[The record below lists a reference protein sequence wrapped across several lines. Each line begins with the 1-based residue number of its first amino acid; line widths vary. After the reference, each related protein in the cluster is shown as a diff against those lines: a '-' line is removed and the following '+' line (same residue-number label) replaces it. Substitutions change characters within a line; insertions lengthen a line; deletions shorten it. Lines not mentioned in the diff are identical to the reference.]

1 MTHCSLRYAPFHF
14 PAKGSVIT
22 YFPSGV
28 RLHGELLGWTLLV
41 GWCGGGGGGG
51 LGGGGDLQPTE
62 SGGGGP
68 PVVSCTRNSLASQQ
82 HNRMGFSYELKVRQ
96 LQKQKALSV
105 SLSRLVLSLC
115 IKQTAHKMIGLTF
128 GPNLQPGEA
137 FLKSD
142 FLNVSVS

>member
-28 RLHGELLGWTLLV
+28 RLHGVLLGWTLLV
-41 GWCGGGGGGG
+41 GWRGGGGRGGTCSPQ
-51 LGGGGDLQPTE
+51 DQVEAAPTSSAVLE
-62 SGGGGP
+62 TLWPRS
-68 PVVSCTRNSLASQQ
+68 STTRWDSVMRQQ
-82 HNRMGFSYELKVRQ
+82 LKARK

-105 SLSRLVLSLC
+105 SLSRLDLSHC